1 MSSYESI
8 METSPVVSDELQ
20 EIKNLQKVNNV
31 ELLNIHFRAAI
42 LI

>member
-8 METSPVVSDELQ
+8 METSPVASDELQ

-31 ELLNIHFRAAI
+31 ELMEHSFEGRHI
-42 LI
+42 